1 MERRSQGVTAEE
13 QELTEDE
20 EAEEDHTYPG
30 AEVIHQKEAGR
41 MMDTDSM
48 LQVGLIGDI

>member
-13 QELTEDE
+13 QEVTEDQ
-20 EAEEDHTYPG
+20 EAEEDRTYPG
-30 AEVIHQKEAGR
+30 AEVFHQKEAGM

-48 LQVGLIGDI
+48 LQVGLIDDI